1 MDPPPRV
8 MKIKTKISKWDL
20 IKLKRFCTAKKTMNK
35 MKRQPAEWEKIFA
48 NEATDEIHKQLM
60 QLSIKKTNNLIK
72 NRQKI

>member
-1 MDPPPRV
+1 

-48 NEATDEIHKQLM
+48 KEATDEIHKQLM